1 MNNNDNWNLNEYI
14 AYWIKYLERNI
25 ERFDNSDPEKT
36 KYSRQLDELMIFKYG
51 ASVNIKLNHIL
62 QEIYN
67 GTYSDEH
74 SANKHKQTDISLIQQ
89 GLSINKS

>member
-36 KYSRQLDELMIFKYG
+36 KGHL
-51 ASVNIKLNHIL
+51 
-62 QEIYN
+62 
-67 GTYSDEH
+67 
-74 SANKHKQTDISLIQQ
+74 
-89 GLSINKS
+89 